1 MVLCQPSASKV
12 ADLSPAEPVVEVA
25 IVTMEE
31 KIGSADPTLIIE
43 KPTEQVSA
51 VTEQVDVVIEDAIV
65 LNVTE
70 QVK

>member
-1 MVLCQPSASKV
+1 
-12 ADLSPAEPVVEVA
+12 
-25 IVTMEE
+25 MEE
-31 KIGSADPTLIIE
+31 KIGSADTTLME
-43 KPTEQVSA
+43 QKPMEQVSA

>member
-1 MVLCQPSASKV
+1 
-12 ADLSPAEPVVEVA
+12 
-25 IVTMEE
+25 MEE
-31 KIGSADPTLIIE
+31 KIGSADPTLMIE

-51 VTEQVDVVIEDAIV
+51 VTQQVDVVIEDAIV